1 VNGRSSP
8 VWIARRSLNYF
19 AHGTRALMDGS
30 LMKGMPSVTH
40 GQQLGGKFH
49 PCVFDT
55 RRVDMAALPVASA

>member
-1 VNGRSSP
+1 

-40 GQQLGGKFH
+40 GQQLGGKFY